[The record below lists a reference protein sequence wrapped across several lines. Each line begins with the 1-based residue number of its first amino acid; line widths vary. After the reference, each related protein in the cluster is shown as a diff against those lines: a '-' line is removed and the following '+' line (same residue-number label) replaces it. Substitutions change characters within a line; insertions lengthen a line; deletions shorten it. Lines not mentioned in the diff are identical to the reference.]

1 MFNFI
6 NFIDTFP
13 FQTDTFYFRNFH
25 EHPGHV
31 MSVLPN
37 VETNWLFFDFFR
49 GKTQRCFQGLAFV
62 QMNVLKRRR
71 KRKPTTILQSGR
83 DKPPPPLPNP
93 PLPSTSTST
102 STSTTSFDKPLTSDS
117 KTQQN
122 YYKEN
127 SHNVNNKRKNG
138 IRKGGP
144 TGKFKVQRTFK
155 PKTKKAKSCDKP
167 TSSSN
172 PSKTTTSIP
181 TSTSSSSSSTSQYN
195 STSSDTKTHLANIP
209 AAVVNIK
216 KIKDMP
222 FKIPRKIKPTTIQRG
237 RNKPASSS
245 NPTTTSIPTSTSTS
259 SSSTS
264 KISTIPLKRN
274 NNSNIISNSRPAT
287 PTNSFSSD
295 LLSQAS
301 SSSSSSSYYASV
313 PPWQPESQNSI
324 SFESQPFS
332 QDQENPARSRCYT
345 RSSKQPESQNSIS
358 FESQNSS
365 NSIQSQPLSQEKE
378 DPTSKSP
385 VVKEVTLAS
394 LLNDSLLLL
403 EKYSTIKTGNIARE
417 SDKSYIKEYLGT
429 DMRIYT
435 GDEASRRERQ
445 ENQEN
450 QETKVALNKT
460 TIERLL
466 MSPEISKSYRRSGV
480 IEPHDFQIQALLKI
494 NNHSPLTINNDFSNS
509 NSNSSQ
515 LPSSY
520 TALNG
525 SNIILQAPTGGG
537 KSLIAEILM
546 VRKLFQSQDETLRI
560 GKKIIYVVP
569 KRSLVTS
576 VVTKLQRT
584 FQKAT
589 NQYIR
594 VEGFY
599 GHRSTAD
606 KRKKRMT
613 SQMAFDGKDVHVI
626 ICTTELAVSLIEHIE
641 IKDTFARLTA
651 VVIDEANFLDLG
663 DPRGVKML
671 NVLAIMMAAPN
682 GEKIQIIAM
691 SATFLKNQ
699 LEDLS
704 KWMKAV
710 EFVHGERGVHIDE
723 HILTPKTSWLKQ
735 KLPKQSV
742 GFIQASSS
750 SSSSSLAITLIQKNI
765 RTSFIAQKVLKQLCN
780 TPLFKT
786 AIDITAKNVIENKKQ
801 VLVFCNTK
809 KTVEKFGQILS
820 QHLKSVNI
828 SKSLD
833 IPQEELRKT
842 LKEETGSD
850 NVSDVPID
858 HLVGGRVGIHHAGL
872 DEKTKLVMEQGFK
885 DGILNVL
892 VATSTLS
899 EGGTC

>member
-1 MFNFI
+1 
-6 NFIDTFP
+6 
-13 FQTDTFYFRNFH
+13 
-25 EHPGHV
+25 
-31 MSVLPN
+31 
-37 VETNWLFFDFFR
+37 
-49 GKTQRCFQGLAFV
+49 
-62 QMNVLKRRR
+62 MNVLRRRR

-83 DKPPPPLPNP
+83 DKPPPLPNP

-155 PKTKKAKSCDKP
+155 PKTKKAKSCDQP

-181 TSTSSSSSSTSQYN
+181 TSTSSSSSTSEYN

-209 AAVVNIK
+209 AAVVNIN
-216 KIKDMP
+216 KIKDKP

-237 RNKPASSS
+237 RNKPDSSS

-259 SSSTS
+259 SVSTS

-324 SFESQPFS
+324 SFESQ
-332 QDQENPARSRCYT
+332 
-345 RSSKQPESQNSIS
+345 
-358 FESQNSS
+358 NSS

-385 VVKEVTLAS
+385 VVKEETLAS

-480 IEPHDFQIQALLKI
+480 IEPHNFQIQALLKK

-710 EFVHGERGVHIDE
+710 EFIHGERGVHIDE

>member
-1 MFNFI
+1 
-6 NFIDTFP
+6 
-13 FQTDTFYFRNFH
+13 
-25 EHPGHV
+25 
-31 MSVLPN
+31 
-37 VETNWLFFDFFR
+37 
-49 GKTQRCFQGLAFV
+49 
-62 QMNVLKRRR
+62 
-71 KRKPTTILQSGR
+71 
-83 DKPPPPLPNP
+83 
-93 PLPSTSTST
+93 
-102 STSTTSFDKPLTSDS
+102 
-117 KTQQN
+117 
-122 YYKEN
+122 
-127 SHNVNNKRKNG
+127 
-138 IRKGGP
+138 
-144 TGKFKVQRTFK
+144 
-155 PKTKKAKSCDKP
+155 
-167 TSSSN
+167 
-172 PSKTTTSIP
+172 
-181 TSTSSSSSSTSQYN
+181 
-195 STSSDTKTHLANIP
+195 
-209 AAVVNIK
+209 
-216 KIKDMP
+216 
-222 FKIPRKIKPTTIQRG
+222 
-237 RNKPASSS
+237 
-245 NPTTTSIPTSTSTS
+245 
-259 SSSTS
+259 
-264 KISTIPLKRN
+264 
-274 NNSNIISNSRPAT
+274 
-287 PTNSFSSD
+287 
-295 LLSQAS
+295 
-301 SSSSSSSYYASV
+301 
-313 PPWQPESQNSI
+313 
-324 SFESQPFS
+324 
-332 QDQENPARSRCYT
+332 
-345 RSSKQPESQNSIS
+345 
-358 FESQNSS
+358 
-365 NSIQSQPLSQEKE
+365 
-378 DPTSKSP
+378 
-385 VVKEVTLAS
+385 
-394 LLNDSLLLL
+394 
-403 EKYSTIKTGNIARE
+403 
-417 SDKSYIKEYLGT
+417 
-429 DMRIYT
+429 
-435 GDEASRRERQ
+435 
-445 ENQEN
+445 
-450 QETKVALNKT
+450 
-460 TIERLL
+460 
-466 MSPEISKSYRRSGV
+466 
-480 IEPHDFQIQALLKI
+480 
-494 NNHSPLTINNDFSNS
+494 INNDFSNS

-872 DEKTKLVMEQGFK
+872 DEKIKLVMEQGFK